1 VAAIPVLMPRLGMT
15 MEEGTV
21 VAWQVETGK
30 RVEKGELLFVLET
43 EKSETEIEATAAGFL
58 RHVYVAAG
66 DTAPC
71 GALLAALTGTA
82 DEAFDAA
89 AFERMHAAPAV
100 AARGA
105 EAPAGAA
112 PPRKVRRGGPV
123 APAARKLARELG
135 IDPAEVPGS
144 GPGGRVTRRDVEA
157 FAVARRDRIE
167 VGAGVRLEVP
177 RQGSGDPLLLLPG
190 FGTDVSSFALEIP
203 ALAADFEVFGVNP
216 RGVGRSDAAPADW
229 SVAQAAADAAAVA
242 PGPAHVVGA
251 SLGSAIAI
259 ELALAHPDRVRSL
272 ALLTPFVVA
281 TPRLAAVLRAWI
293 EGAAAGPQVLAR
305 QLLPWLFSDELL
317 RDDERR
323 ELTCRGLARSV
334 AKVPPTSLAHAAA
347 GLLAW
352 SGTRVS
358 DVSRI
363 GVPTLVLVGGADL
376 LTPGGEALAARI
388 PGARCVRIEGAG
400 HALAGEAPEAVC
412 AALREHLHAA
422 RA

>member
-1 VAAIPVLMPRLGMT
+1 MAAIPVLMPRLGMT

-21 VAWQVETGK
+21 VAWQVETGQ
-30 RVEKGELLFVLET
+30 RVEKGELLYVLET
-43 EKSETEIEATAAGFL
+43 EKSEAEIEATAAGFL

-71 GALLAALTGTA
+71 GALLAALTATA
-82 DEAFDAA
+82 GEDFDATAFQRAHAPEAPA
-89 AFERMHAAPAV
+89 APGLAAPA
-100 AARGA
+100 G
-105 EAPAGAA
+105 EA
-112 PPRKVRRGGPV
+112 PPREVRRGGPV

-135 IDPAEVPGS
+135 IDPGEVPGS

-157 FAVARRDRIE
+157 FAGAGCTRVL
-167 VGAGVRLEVP
+167 VGGGVRLEVP

-190 FGTDVSSFALEIP
+190 FGTDVSSFALQIP

-216 RGVGRSDAAPADW
+216 RGVGRSDAARAGW
-229 SVAQAAADAAAVA
+229 TVAQAAADAAAVA

-251 SLGSAIAI
+251 SLGSAVAI

-272 ALLTPFVVA
+272 ALLTPFAIA
-281 TPRLAAVLRAWI
+281 TPRLAAVLRAWT
-293 EGAAAGPQVLAR
+293 ELAAAGPELLAR
-305 QLLPWLFSDELL
+305 QLLPWLFSDALL

-323 ELTCRGLARSV
+323 ELAFRGLARSV
-334 AKVPPTSLAHAAA
+334 AKVSPAGLAHTAA

-352 SGTRVS
+352 SGTRTA

-363 GVPTLVLVGGADL
+363 AVPTLVLVGGADL
-376 LTPGGEALAARI
+376 LTPDGEALAARI

-412 AALREHLHAA
+412 AALREHLRAA
-422 RA
+422 G